1 MYMRN
6 DTLYKTA
13 YNKYF
18 FNWRNPD
25 SFFTVSSGFLR

>member
-13 YNKYF
+13 YNKYVF
-18 FNWRNPD
+18 KWRNPG

>member
-13 YNKYF
+13 YNKYV
-18 FNWRNPD
+18 FNWRNPG
-25 SFFTVSSGFLR
+25 FTVSSGFLR